1 MRTIALV
8 ALFIGLSASALAGPI
23 DDQFA
28 AGVGGIPWGT
38 KLHDLV
44 AIRPG
49 GDHDFSTAPGDR
61 SYALLDDEPLFGIP
75 RAGTRIQY
83 HFGKHDEVESVSIG
97 VPYERR
103 EQLLGQLLASFGQY
117 RTPVTRGTAISYY
130 WPADRRCSIS
140 VRASREPR
148 NGILEFWV
156 HVIEE
161 RADRAS
167 R

>member
-8 ALFIGLSASALAGPI
+8 VLSIGLSASALAGPI

-38 KLHDLV
+38 RLHDLV
-44 AIRPG
+44 AMRPG
-49 GDHDFSTAPGDR
+49 GDHDFSTAPGER

-75 RAGTRIQY
+75 RPGTRIQY
-83 HFGKHDEVESVSIG
+83 HFGKRNEVRSVSIG

-117 RTPVTRGTAISYY
+117 GKPVTIGTAIGYY
-130 WPADRRCSIS
+130 WPADRRCRIS
-140 VRASREPR
+140 VRASREPK

-161 RADRAS
+161 RADEAS